1 MGKSTTVSQCTLIN
15 FPKNHQL
22 NGNLTSITSGQEVP
36 FDIKR
41 IYYLYD
47 VPSGNSRGGH
57 AHKDLFQ
64 IMVALSGSF
73 TVTLDDGSNKQSFHL
88 YQPYQGL
95 LIPSGLWRDLDT
107 FSSGSIC
114 MVLASDEYDEQDYFR
129 NYQEFVKW
137 KENVSIL

>member
-1 MGKSTTVSQCTLIN
+1 MGNSSSIDGCKLIE

-22 NGNLTSITSGQEVP
+22 NGNLTSITNGLEVP

-47 VPSGNSRGGH
+47 VPGGNSRGGH
-57 AHKDLFQ
+57 AHKELHQ

-73 TVTLDDGSNKQSFHL
+73 TVTLDDGTNKRSFHL

-95 LIPSGLWRDLDT
+95 LIPPGLWRDLDT

-114 MVLASDEYDEQDYFR
+114 MVLASHLYDEDDYFR
-129 NYQEFVKW
+129 NYEEFKLW
-137 KENVSIL
+137 KYSK

>member
-1 MGKSTTVSQCTLIN
+1 MGSITVHDCKLLD

-22 NGNLTSITSGQEVP
+22 NGNLTSITNNVEVP

-47 VPSGNSRGGH
+47 VPGGNSRGGH
-57 AHKDLFQ
+57 AHKDLHQ
-64 IMVALSGSF
+64 IMIALSGSF
-73 TVTLDDGSNKQSFHL
+73 TVTLDDGAQKKSFQL

-95 LIPSGLWRDLDT
+95 LIPPGLWRDLDT

-114 MVLASDEYDEQDYFR
+114 MVLASAVYDEHDYFR
-129 NYQEFVKW
+129 DYEAFLKW
-137 KENVSIL
+137 KL

>member
-1 MGKSTTVSQCTLIN
+1 MGKTTTISDCKLIS

-22 NGNLTSITSGQEVP
+22 NGNLTSITNEEEVP

-47 VPSGNSRGGH
+47 VPGGNSRGGH
-57 AHKDLFQ
+57 AHKNLFQ
-64 IMVALSGSF
+64 IMLALSGSF
-73 TVTLDDGSNKQSFHL
+73 TVTLDDGLNKQSFHL

-95 LIPSGLWRDLDT
+95 LIPPGLWRNLNT

-114 MVLASDEYDEQDYFR
+114 MVLASEVYDEEDYFR
-129 NYQEFVKW
+129 EYEAFLNW
-137 KENVSIL
+137 KN

>member
-1 MGKSTTVSQCTLIN
+1 MVEATIKDCKLLE

-22 NGNLTSITSGQEVP
+22 NGNLTSITNGQEVP

-47 VPSGNSRGGH
+47 VPGGESRGAHG
-57 AHKDLFQ
+57 HKDLCQ

-73 TVTLDDGSNKQSFHL
+73 TVTLDDGENKQSFHL

-95 LIPSGLWRDLDT
+95 LIPSGLWRDLDR

-114 MVLASDEYDEQDYFR
+114 MVLASHEYDEADYFR
-129 NYQEFVKW
+129 NYEEFKLW
-137 KENVSIL
+137 KSSK

>member
-1 MGKSTTVSQCTLIN
+1 MGNSSSIDECKLIE

-22 NGNLTSITSGQEVP
+22 NGNLTSITNGLEVP

-47 VPSGNSRGGH
+47 VPGGNSRGGH
-57 AHKDLFQ
+57 AHKELHQ

-73 TVTLDDGSNKQSFHL
+73 TVTLDDGTNKRSFHL

-95 LIPSGLWRDLDT
+95 LIPPGLWRDLDT

-114 MVLASDEYDEQDYFR
+114 MVLASELYDEEDYFR
-129 NYQEFVKW
+129 DYEEFLKY
-137 KENVSIL
+137 KSL

>member
-1 MGKSTTVSQCTLIN
+1 MQQTTINDCKLIH

-22 NGNLTSITSGQEVP
+22 NGNLTSITNREEVP

-47 VPSGNSRGGH
+47 VPGGEARGAHGH
-57 AHKDLFQ
+57 RALHQ

-73 TVTLDDGSNKQSFHL
+73 TVTLDDGNNKQSFHL
-88 YQPYQGL
+88 FQPYQGL
-95 LIPSGLWRDLDT
+95 LIPPGLWRDLDT

-114 MVLASDEYDEQDYFR
+114 MVLASEVYDENDYFR
-129 NYQEFVKW
+129 NYEEFKFW
-137 KENVSIL
+137 KSSK

>member
-1 MGKSTTVSQCTLIN
+1 LGNSSSIDECKLIE

-22 NGNLTSITSGQEVP
+22 NGNLTSITNGLEVP

-47 VPSGNSRGGH
+47 VPGGNSRGGH
-57 AHKDLFQ
+57 AHKELHQ

-73 TVTLDDGSNKQSFHL
+73 TVTLDDGTNKRSFHL

-95 LIPSGLWRDLDT
+95 LIPPGLWRDLDT

-114 MVLASDEYDEQDYFR
+114 MVLASHLYDEDDYFR
-129 NYQEFVKW
+129 NYEEFKLW
-137 KENVSIL
+137 KYSK

>member
-1 MGKSTTVSQCTLIN
+1 MKHTTINDCRLIS

-22 NGNLTSITSGQEVP
+22 NGNLTSITNGVEVP

-47 VPSGNSRGGH
+47 VPGGEARGAHGH
-57 AHKDLFQ
+57 KELHQ

-73 TVTLDDGSNKQSFHL
+73 TVTLDDGSDKQSFHL

-95 LIPSGLWRDLDT
+95 LIPPGLWRDLDT

-114 MVLASDEYDEQDYFR
+114 MVLASELYDEEDYFR
-129 NYQEFVKW
+129 NYEEFKLW
-137 KENVSIL
+137 KSSK

>member
-1 MGKSTTVSQCTLIN
+1 MVISSCSKTN
-15 FPKNHQL
+15 RE
-22 NGNLTSITSGQEVP
+22 EVP

-47 VPSGNSRGGH
+47 VPGGNSRGGH
-57 AHKDLFQ
+57 AHKDLHQ

-73 TVTLDDGSNKQSFHL
+73 TVTLDDGNDKQSFHL

-95 LIPSGLWRDLDT
+95 LIPPGLWRDLDT

-114 MVLASDEYDEQDYFR
+114 MVLASELYDEEDYFR
-129 NYQEFVKW
+129 NYDEFKLW
-137 KENVSIL
+137 KSSK

>member
-1 MGKSTTVSQCTLIN
+1 MGKTTSIFNCKFID

-22 NGNLTSITSGQEVP
+22 NGNLTSISNGEEVP

-47 VPSGNSRGGH
+47 VPGGNSRGGH
-57 AHKDLFQ
+57 AHKELHQ
-64 IMVALSGSF
+64 VMVALSGSF
-73 TVTLDDGSNKQSFHL
+73 TVTLDDGENKKSFHL

-95 LIPSGLWRDLDT
+95 LIPPGLWRDLDT

-114 MVLASDEYDEQDYFR
+114 MVLASELYDENDYFR
-129 NYQEFVKW
+129 NYEKFKFW
-137 KENVSIL
+137 KSSK

>member
-1 MGKSTTVSQCTLIN
+1 MVNSSIKDCKLIS

-22 NGNLTSITSGQEVP
+22 NGNLTSITNREEVP

-47 VPSGNSRGGH
+47 VPGGNSRGGH
-57 AHKDLFQ
+57 AHKDLHQ

-73 TVTLDDGSNKQSFHL
+73 TVTLDDGLEKKSFHL

-95 LIPSGLWRDLDT
+95 LIPPGLWRDLDT

-114 MVLASDEYDEQDYFR
+114 MVLASELYDEQDYFR
-129 NYQEFVKW
+129 DYADFISYKQK
-137 KENVSIL
+137 